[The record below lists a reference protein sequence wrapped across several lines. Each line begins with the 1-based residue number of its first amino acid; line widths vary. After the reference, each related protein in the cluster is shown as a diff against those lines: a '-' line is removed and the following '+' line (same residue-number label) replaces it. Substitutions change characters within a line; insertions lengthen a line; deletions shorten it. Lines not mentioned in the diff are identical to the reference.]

1 MKKIIIMC
9 LMLVIAAGAF
19 AQSAPSAGLT
29 DSDVTSF
36 SKNYGSIK
44 AELEKLGIDVQ
55 DTDSVADAK
64 SAEAKV
70 NSILNKN
77 GISGNN
83 PVTKLKAIAFGYAV
97 EKFEATMAE
106 DPQASKMLQSMGID
120 PIADVRKEVAPADC
134 KVVKKHLNELQKAF
148 DDDDFPATSS
158 SDQSSSTDS
167 YDIAALQQY
176 QNMLSASDYEDS
188 DTKAR
193 KEVLKKYDVKKKFN
207 VLKDNDGSEWIII
220 KSSDITFANS
230 TEAEIYAENYVGV
243 SGDWSLCSSCGY
255 LGQHSD
261 GKPFYTWG
269 NDGILCYEK
278 FPIDYDT
285 CAPDRVI
292 YDADVTPA
300 MAKKAVLQLYKY

>member
-1 MKKIIIMC
+1 MC

-77 GISGNN
+77 GISGSN
-83 PVTKLKAIAFGYAV
+83 PVAKLKAIAFGYAV
-97 EKFEATMAE
+97 EKFEATMAG

-167 YDIAALQQY
+167 YDMAALQQY

-193 KEVLKKYDVKKKFN
+193 KEVLKKYVIDKEMNGEGKKEYYDAGIYIRDVKNMVDFQN
-207 VLKDNDGSEWIII
+207 GEHE
-220 KSSDITFANS
+220 S
-230 TEAEIYAENYVGV
+230 TENAEYVA
-243 SGDWSLCSSCGY
+243 SRNSKTNKN
-255 LGQHSD
+255 Q
-261 GKPFYTWG
+261 
-269 NDGILCYEK
+269 IL
-278 FPIDYDT
+278 
-285 CAPDRVI
+285 
-292 YDADVTPA
+292 
-300 MAKKAVLQLYKY
+300 KY